1 MSDVQLHFQNVQ
13 TIIRQG
19 KTRALQAATAHSLT
33 SYWNVGAYLS
43 QRLTENTYGKKVV
56 GQLAEWLQQQEP
68 GLKGFDR
75 RSLYRMRE
83 FFEQWQAVDWLEFGI
98 SGKIDSQRIASI
110 GQGKE
115 IVGSL
120 TPQLLP
126 ILDDQ
131 IVGSETPQ
139 LPPMPLALT
148 NISWTHHVEIL
159 RGTTSPEERLFYFF
173 LSIRERYKTK
183 ELRRQIKS
191 GLYERQMLARHT
203 MLIPEHPKKE
213 LFPELFRDRYL
224 LEFLELPEPYSEY
237 DLRKALIRR
246 MKEFLL
252 ELGRDFLFLDE
263 EMHLKVGMNDYFVDL
278 VFFHRELECLV
289 AIDLKIEAFEPEHL
303 GKMNFYLELLDRDVR
318 KPHENPS
325 IGVVLCKSKNEEVVE
340 IAMSRQLTP
349 ALVAVYETKFLDK
362 ALLRR
367 LLHQWAEEWEQNRP
381 Q

>member
-1 MSDVQLHFQNVQ
+1 MSDVQLHFQNVRA
-13 TIIRQG
+13 IIRQG
-19 KTRALQAATAHSLT
+19 KTRALQAATAYSLAA
-33 SYWNVGAYLS
+33 YWNVGAYLS

-68 GLKGFDR
+68 GLKGFDQ

-83 FFEQWQAVDWLEFGI
+83 FFEQWQAVDWSEFGI
-98 SGKIDSQRIASI
+98 SGKIGFQDVSATEQSNEILVTLSP
-110 GQGKE
+110 KSVNELKNE
-115 IVGSL
+115 IVGS
-120 TPQLLP
+120 TIPQLSGIP
-126 ILDDQ
+126 I
-131 IVGSETPQ
+131 I
-139 LPPMPLALT
+139 LT
-148 NISWTHHVEIL
+148 KVSWSQHIDL
-159 RGTTSPEERLFYFF
+159 LSGCTSIEERLFY
-173 LSIRERYKTK
+173 LVLAIKDRYTVR

-191 GLYERQMLARHT
+191 SLYERQMLAKHT

-224 LEFLELPEPYSEY
+224 LEFLEISEPYSEY

-246 MKEFLL
+246 MKDFLL

-289 AIDLKIEAFEPEHL
+289 AFDLKIEEFRPEHL

-325 IGVVLCKSKNEEVVE
+325 IGVVLCKSKNDEVVE

-362 ALLRR
+362 TLLRR
-367 LLHQWAEEWEQNRP
+367 LLHEWAEEWEQNKKF
-381 Q
+381 